1 VRLPRGALR
10 AAAPLRRAPL
20 SRYGPDLAH
29 VHDAGFAGFSERAAD
44 FVVEL
49 LRRRRP
55 AGAHVVEL
63 GCGGGQLAAAL
74 VAAGF
79 RVTAIDHS
87 RDFVRMARRRA
98 PGARVV
104 HASAFGFEI
113 PPCDAVVAL
122 GEVLCYRGPAGTSA
136 AARRRLYRRCAGA
149 LPEGGFLLFDVV
161 TPALAAP
168 VVRRGFTEGADWACF
183 AETRATGRSLE
194 RRIVTFRARAGSWRR
209 AEEVHHQELLD
220 PAEQARELRAAGFTV
235 RRLRGYGSQPLLP
248 GRAALLAVRSRRL
261 SSTSPRSTS
270 RP

>member
-1 VRLPRGALR
+1 MRLPRGPLGTAP
-10 AAAPLRRAPL
+10 PLRRAPL

-29 VHDAGFAGFSERAAD
+29 VHDAGFAGFSERAAG

-74 VAAGF
+74 VDAGF
-79 RVTAIDHS
+79 RVTAVDHS
-87 RDFVRMARRRA
+87 PDLVRIARRRA

-104 HASAFGFEI
+104 LASAFAFEL

-149 LPEGGFLLFDVV
+149 LPEGGFLLFDFV
-161 TPALAAP
+161 TPALAGP
-168 VVRRGFTEGADWACF
+168 EVRRGFAEGVGWACL

-194 RRIVTFRARAGSWRR
+194 RRIVTFRARGAGWRR
-209 AEEVHHQELLD
+209 AAETHRQDLLD

-235 RRLRGYGSQPLLP
+235 RRLRAYGSQPMLP